1 MKVSYVQLGSSTS
14 GGVYVA
20 RRPVVSVA
28 HIHDV
33 FEDMLWY
40 QSMWY
45 INDVPYCR
53 AVNRSYCLLTFNSAG
68 NYSVSV
74 AATVLANVTTDARSA
89 LMKKKSEVIE
99 HHLLVKGKKLLE
111 CFFLGTGV
119 RGLTRGLAILP
130 PR

>member
-45 INDVPYCR
+45 VNDVPYCR

-111 CFFLGTGV
+111 CFFWV
-119 RGLTRGLAILP
+119 LASEG
-130 PR
+130 